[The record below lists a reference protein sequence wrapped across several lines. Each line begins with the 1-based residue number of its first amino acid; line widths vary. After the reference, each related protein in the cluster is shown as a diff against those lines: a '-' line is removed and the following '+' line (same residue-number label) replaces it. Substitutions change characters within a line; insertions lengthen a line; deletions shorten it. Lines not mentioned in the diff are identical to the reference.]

1 MSSENAVVP
10 MIWQTALAAAGL
22 CAVVVQIFVARRRA
36 PTESVPAWNARAPNV
51 LGFLGFC
58 VFCLLAAS
66 LLCSAV
72 AQTLFPNFDFSA
84 NPQMLV
90 PPIQTFALGAL
101 LAAIR
106 FFPEAFP
113 QKFNAPREKR
123 SRDWLSPKNPFG
135 VPALFLSGF
144 FATVAAALFIKTA
157 VGFLPE
163 NVRAIFA
170 EKQELVDAL
179 MRSDPLVIAFCVP
192 AIAVFTPIIEEII
205 FRAGLYR
212 LLKSKL
218 PAVPAALASSVI
230 FALLHDAPVAYLPLT
245 LLGCVLCLAYEK
257 TGRIAAPILVHAL
270 FNANTLLCLALAQ

>member
-1 MSSENAVVP
+1 MSSENDAVP
-10 MIWQTALAAAGL
+10 MIWQAALTAAGL
-22 CAVVVQIFVARRRA
+22 CAVVVQILVARRRE
-36 PTESVPAWNARAPNV
+36 PTESVPAWNAHAPNV

-58 VFCLLAAS
+58 VFCLLAAG

-72 AQTLFPNFDFSA
+72 ARTLFPNFDFSA

-90 PPIQTFALGAL
+90 PPIQTLALVAL

-113 QKFNAPREKR
+113 RKFNAPREKR

-135 VPALFLSGF
+135 VPALFFTGI
-144 FATVAAALFIKTA
+144 FATVAAALFTKTVA
-157 VGFLPE
+157 LFLPDD
-163 NVRAIFA
+163 VRALFA
-170 EKQELVDAL
+170 ENQALVDAL
-179 MRSDPLVIAFCVP
+179 KQSSPLVIAFCVP

-218 PAVPAALASSVI
+218 PAVHAAVASSII

-245 LLGCVLCLAYEK
+245 LLGCVLCLVYEK